1 MDGIKLFNAISK
13 IDESLI
19 DKYAAP
25 EKAEKKPAKKRRII
39 IGSAS
44 AAAALVLVVGVIFG
58 FVMIKKAGLTIESGS
73 DPSKTLS
80 AGGLFTL
87 KAARDEVFYGGEEET
102 PKNPGQYAYVFGKPG
117 EEGRKYIGLY
127 ISEKAGQALR
137 FNEDGTFSYYILKD
151 ASSYRYKFDGYYGVK
166 DGRLTMYLIT
176 EELAGV
182 CEVENRGG
190 SIILKPEN
198 DGAMDFKKT
207 ENTLTKADD
216 GYNGPDFKNALEFR
230 NIPWTYDEEDL
241 EITFGGNL
249 TLVFYERAAMKRR
262 DTKFEWNEQNNTVTI
277 PDWHTPKGAD
287 WTGRIEDRHLILT
300 SGDKT
305 VTLYDP
311 AWKKLENPGLYF
323 PVDTYLCSADPY
335 YSEIKL
341 IFLSNGV
348 YQIMRSDKGSLSYR
362 TLYKGEYEIEN
373 PDETV
378 NGQCLVI
385 TPSGETGDEYV
396 NFIIQG
402 GYQGSELRYFAD
414 LADKAGE
421 KFIVSTTPSGGY
433 GFTQTKSGAVTVTV
447 CPDDRAEK

>member
-1 MDGIKLFNAISK
+1 
-13 IDESLI
+13 
-19 DKYAAP
+19 
-25 EKAEKKPAKKRRII
+25 
-39 IGSAS
+39 
-44 AAAALVLVVGVIFG
+44 
-58 FVMIKKAGLTIESGS
+58 
-73 DPSKTLS
+73 
-80 AGGLFTL
+80 
-87 KAARDEVFYGGEEET
+87 
-102 PKNPGQYAYVFGKPG
+102 
-117 EEGRKYIGLY
+117 
-127 ISEKAGQALR
+127 
-137 FNEDGTFSYYILKD
+137 
-151 ASSYRYKFDGYYGVK
+151 
-166 DGRLTMYLIT
+166 MYLIT

-182 CEVENRGG
+182 CAVENRGG

-249 TLVFYERAAMKRR
+249 TLVFYERAA
-262 DTKFEWNEQNNTVTI
+262 N
-277 PDWHTPKGAD
+277 
-287 WTGRIEDRHLILT
+287 
-300 SGDKT
+300 
-305 VTLYDP
+305 DP
-311 AWKKLENPGLYF
+311 AWKKLENPGRYF

-378 NGQCLVI
+378 NGQCLTI

-402 GYQGSELRYFAD
+402 G
-414 LADKAGE
+414 
-421 KFIVSTTPSGGY
+421 T
-433 GFTQTKSGAVTVTV
+433 
-447 CPDDRAEK
+447 